1 MTRPFHTLI
10 SVLIVTLLFGM
21 WAYAVHHHDHLASGD
36 NGECR
41 MCLYGAHSSAPLPA
55 DIITSITVRPLLVPD
70 RLPVFRFISSHI
82 QKQEA
87 RAPPF
92 FS

>member
-10 SVLIVTLLFGM
+10 PVLIVSLLFGM
-21 WAYAVHHHDHLASGD
+21 WAYAVHHHDHLTSGG

-41 MCLYGAHSSAPLPA
+41 ICLYGAHSSAPLPA
-55 DIITSITVRPLLVPD
+55 GIIAAIFVKPLLVPD
-70 RLPVFRFISSHI
+70 RFPAFRFISSHI
-82 QKQEA
+82 HNQEA